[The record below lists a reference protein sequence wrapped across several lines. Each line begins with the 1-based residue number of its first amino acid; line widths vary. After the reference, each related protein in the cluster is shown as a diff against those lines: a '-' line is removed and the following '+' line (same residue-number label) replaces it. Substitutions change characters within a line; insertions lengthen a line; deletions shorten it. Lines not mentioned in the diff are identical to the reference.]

1 MNDKNRIEKINEELS
16 ETMESLQN
24 IRIIQKKIASVSESL
39 GYLKNQREELY
50 LKLEKEEKDVE
61 KLNNFTFENLFCT
74 LTSSKTDKLQKEE
87 EEVLE
92 VKSRIDRLN
101 FEIEAEERQLK
112 SLKADKNTKVRL
124 KERYI
129 ELINEKREI
138 IKNIYPGIWQE
149 LEKRNEDID
158 CLKLKLKE
166 IKEAVYA
173 GERAYTQVGKIQK
186 TLQSAANWGTLDM
199 VGGGILSTVVKRNK
213 MREAQDQIHDFQ
225 HTLRKFSREL
235 KDVDMD
241 IIIDLAIDDFLGF
254 ADWFFDGLLVDWM
267 VQSKINKA
275 RDQIDSLD
283 GKIDNLVNRLRKEL
297 KKADG
302 EIKELED
309 INRNEILDVERK
321 I

>member
-1 MNDKNRIEKINEELS
+1 MNNKNRIEKINEELN

-39 GYLKNQREELY
+39 RYLKNQREELY
-50 LKLEKEEKDVE
+50 IQLEKEEKDVE

-112 SLKADKNTKVRL
+112 NLKSDKSAKL
-124 KERYI
+124 KLKKRYA
-129 ELINEKREI
+129 ELLNEKREI
-138 IKNIYPGIWQE
+138 IKTIYPGIWRQ
-149 LEKRNEDID
+149 LEKRNEEIE
-158 CLKLKLKE
+158 CLMLKLKE

-173 GERAYTQVGKIQK
+173 GERASTQVGKIQK

-199 VGGGILSTVVKRNK
+199 VGGGLLSSVAKRNK

-235 KDVDMD
+235 KDVDLE
-241 IIIDLAIDDFLGF
+241 IIIDLGIDDFLGF
-254 ADWFFDGLLVDWM
+254 TDWFFDGLLVDWM
-267 VQSKINKA
+267 VQSKINNA
-275 RDQIDSLD
+275 RDQI
-283 GKIDNLVNRLRKEL
+283 NRLDSKISSLINSLRMEL
-297 KKADG
+297 KRTDSQ
-302 EIKELED
+302 IKELEE
-309 INRNEILDVERK
+309 INRNEILAVERDV
-321 I
+321 

>member
-1 MNDKNRIEKINEELS
+1 MNEKNRIEKINEELS
-16 ETMESLQN
+16 EIIESLQN
-24 IRIIQKKIASVSESL
+24 IKIIRKKIASVGQSL

-50 LKLEKEEKDVE
+50 LKLKKEEKDVE
-61 KLNNFTFENLFCT
+61 KLNNFTFENLFYT

-101 FEIEAEERQLK
+101 FEIKAEERQLK
-112 SLKADKNTKVRL
+112 SLTEDKNNRIIL
-124 KERYI
+124 KERYRD
-129 ELINEKREI
+129 LIDEKREI
-138 IKNIYPGIWQE
+138 IKNIYPGIWQK

-173 GERAYTQVGKIQK
+173 GERSYTQVGKIQK
-186 TLQSAANWGTLDM
+186 TLNSAANWGTLDM
-199 VGGGILSTVVKRNK
+199 VGGGLLSTVAKRNK

-235 KDVDMD
+235 KDVD
-241 IIIDLAIDDFLGF
+241 IQVSIDLAIDDFLGF

-267 VQSKINKA
+267 VQSKINNA

-283 GKIDNLVNRLRKEL
+283 KKIYSLVKSLRKEL
-297 KKADG
+297 KKVDYA
-302 EIKELED
+302 IKELED
-309 INRNEILDVERK
+309 INRNEILNFEK
-321 I
+321 EI